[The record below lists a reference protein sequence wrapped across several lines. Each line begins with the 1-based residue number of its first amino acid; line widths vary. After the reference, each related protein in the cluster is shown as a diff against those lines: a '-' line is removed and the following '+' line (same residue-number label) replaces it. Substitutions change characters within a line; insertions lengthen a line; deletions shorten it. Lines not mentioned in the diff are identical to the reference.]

1 MRSRLFFT
9 TLVLSAVLP
18 TASAHHSKL
27 AHFYTDR
34 YVTISGEVVKW
45 RFRSP
50 HAEMILLV
58 ENEEGVAEEW
68 TIAGSAAP
76 TLKRQGITRK
86 TFLPGDKIK
95 IRAEPSKNPNAN
107 VAFALTFQTE
117 DGQILGARM
126 KLDEEVEIDANAT
139 GVQLAAGR
147 WEGLGLGDL
156 RKFKVTVN
164 AKGQDALD
172 NYDDALSPANTC
184 EPVNIPTILHVPN
197 FLFDV
202 RIDDKQAVITNE
214 IYEVTRTV
222 PLGTEFKQAESTGR
236 FGLVRGR
243 IEGDVLVVESKD
255 YLPSKWGLGVAAFKG
270 GADIPSSAQKTVTER
285 YSSKDGGKT
294 LRVDYTIEDPEYLA
308 EPYIGWREFN
318 RISDKTEIHPYE
330 CSTESASTFV
340 DQAKRD
346 DRKGKAAPKAEL
358 IPEGESHYD

>member
-1 MRSRLFFT
+1 MRNKIFFHV
-9 TLVLSAVLP
+9 LVFMLVSAS
-18 TASAHHSKL
+18 ASAHHSKL

-34 YVTISGEVVKW
+34 YITITGEVVKW

-50 HAEMILLV
+50 HAEMKLLV

-95 IRAEPSKNPNAN
+95 IRAEPSRNPNAN
-107 VAFALTFQTE
+107 VAFALTFQTA
-117 DGQILGARM
+117 DGQVLGARA
-126 KLDEEVEIDANAT
+126 KLDKGVEIDSSLT
-139 GVQLAAGR
+139 GVQLVTGR

-164 AKGQDALD
+164 EKGQEALD

-202 RIDDKQAVITNE
+202 RIDDEKAVITNE

-222 PLGTEFKQAESTGR
+222 PLGDEFEQTEPTGK
-236 FGLVRGR
+236 FGFARGR
-243 IEGDVLVVESKD
+243 IEGDVLIVESKD

-270 GADIPSSAQKTVTER
+270 GADIPSSAKKHVIER
-285 YSSKDGGKT
+285 YSAKDDGKT
-294 LRVDYTIEDPEYLA
+294 LRVDYTIKDPTYLA
-308 EPYIGWREFN
+308 EPYVGWREFG
-318 RISDKTEIHPYE
+318 RISDSTEIHPYE

-340 DQAKRD
+340 DQAKQD
-346 DRKGKAAPKAEL
+346 DRGGKPRPKAEK
-358 IPEGESHYD
+358 IKEGESHYN